1 MKNKKMI
8 LISCAA
14 LALVICVSAIAFVAE
29 ISKGDLP
36 DCAYKITKEQREM
49 STYDLLKWFCETEYM
64 AELTDELSGILYS
77 SQIQDKPFLP
87 CEDHQAYYE
96 LIKRDDLHDAY
107 WQLKEEGDYTKQ
119 LFLLTYP
126 AEFGDIVGAEG

>member
-14 LALVICVSAIAFVAE
+14 LALVIWVSAIAFVAE
-29 ISKGDLP
+29 VSKDDLP

-64 AELTDELSGILYS
+64 AELTDKLSGILYS